1 MQQDPHPVVY
11 VDDDVDVSD
20 FPDNYKV
27 VYRKFGY
34 TLDEDGNLVESTEI
48 SSQSFTET
56 AAAEDESDGVEE
68 QETVTFKSPKI
79 IAETFTTTV
88 HELSDGSISVDVE
101 FEIEPVE
108 GATSYEVRYL

>member
-34 TLDEDGNLVESTEI
+34 TLDEDGNLVQ
-48 SSQSFTET
+48 SSEFSDQPF
-56 AAAEDESDGVEE
+56 EDNTDNDYDNVEE
-68 QETVTFKSPKI
+68 QEVVKFSSPKI
-79 IAETFTTTV
+79 IADSFTTTI
-88 HELSDGSISVDVE
+88 HELWDGSISVDVE